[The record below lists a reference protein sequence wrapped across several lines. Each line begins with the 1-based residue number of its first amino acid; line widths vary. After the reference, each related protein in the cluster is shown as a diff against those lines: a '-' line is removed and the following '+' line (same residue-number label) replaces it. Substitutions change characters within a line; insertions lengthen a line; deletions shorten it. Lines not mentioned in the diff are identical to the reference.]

1 MNFLSWFRNSVHANN
16 RPAAAHMTWAKTS
29 LGHTVSRTGVFM
41 KRHLWVWP
49 ILAVVLLSVI
59 GLVVRQAIEKT
70 MRDGLKSQ
78 LQTVVDL
85 EAAMLNTWY
94 RVQRS
99 NTESL
104 ANNIDIRQTVYP
116 LIDSAPNDAASASN
130 PTAALRAKLDKSLG
144 PAITAHR
151 YAGYLVADK

>member
-1 MNFLSWFRNSVHANN
+1 MNIWSWFRNSAHVNN
-16 RPAAAHMTWAKTS
+16 RPAAAHMTWAKSS

-49 ILAVVLLSVI
+49 ILAVVLLSAI
-59 GLVVRQAIEKT
+59 GLVVRHAIERT

-116 LIDSAPNDAASASN
+116 LLESTTTDRASATN
-130 PTAALRAKLDKSLG
+130 ATAALRAKLDKSLS

-151 YAGYLVADK
+151 YAGYL